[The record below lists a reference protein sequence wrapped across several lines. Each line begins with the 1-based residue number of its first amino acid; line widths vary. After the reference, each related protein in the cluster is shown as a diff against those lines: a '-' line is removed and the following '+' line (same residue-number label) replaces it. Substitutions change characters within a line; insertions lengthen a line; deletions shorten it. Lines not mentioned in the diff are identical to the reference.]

1 MPDVWAS
8 VRDQDEA
15 TQERLADILEARGA
29 DPRQQAMRREFLAG
43 IRLPRDAH
51 VLDVGCGTG
60 VSTRMLAGWPGVR
73 TVHGI
78 DPAPALLARARVLAA
93 HLPKVTFAEGDGRSL
108 SFDDSSL
115 DIVNLDSTLSHIHQ
129 PERAIEEAFRVVRPG
144 GQLAVFEGDYATVTV
159 ALGAHDP
166 LQACVDAMV
175 DSSVTDRWIVRRLT
189 ALVAA
194 CGFEDSS
201 FRSFGYGEP
210 GRGDYMLTIVDR
222 GADILC
228 SRGEIGERTAAG
240 LKEEA
245 RPRVAA
251 GQFYGHIAYAGL
263 VARKP

>member
-1 MPDVWAS
+1 
-8 VRDQDEA
+8 
-15 TQERLADILEARGA
+15 
-29 DPRQQAMRREFLAG
+29 
-43 IRLPRDAH
+43 
-51 VLDVGCGTG
+51 
-60 VSTRMLAGWPGVR
+60 ML
-73 TVHGI
+73 
-78 DPAPALLARARVLAA
+78 
-93 HLPKVTFAEGDGRSL
+93 
-108 SFDDSSL
+108 
-115 DIVNLDSTLSHIHQ
+115 
-129 PERAIEEAFRVVRPG
+129 EEAFRVVRPG

-240 LKEEA
+240 LKEGSPHSSEIYLIEGVVELA
-245 RPRVAA
+245 PASRGRQSVRIDWRVYSPDGGTLGGVSQTKLVRRGSLDKSWGKAA
-251 GQFYGHIAYAGL
+251 DAAASAAAQGIAKL
-263 VARKP
+263 IPH